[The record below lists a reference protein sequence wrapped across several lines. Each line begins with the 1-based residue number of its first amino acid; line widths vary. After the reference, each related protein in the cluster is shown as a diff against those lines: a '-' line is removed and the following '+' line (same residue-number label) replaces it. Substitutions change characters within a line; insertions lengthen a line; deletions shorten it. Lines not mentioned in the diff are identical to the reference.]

1 MERHVVIELS
11 LEQLE
16 LAAGGNSAA
25 TECPDEKKKPAVPV
39 EPPEK
44 AYHKPKPIPVITV

>member
-1 MERHVVIELS
+1 MDRHLVTELS

-25 TECPDEKKKPAVPV
+25 TECPEKKKPAVPV
-39 EPPEK
+39 EPPDK
-44 AYHKPKPIPVITV
+44 AYHTPKPIPVITV